1 MAKKKTGIILLT
13 ILIIW
18 IGVIFY
24 FSSQPPAAS
33 YDQSKMAI
41 KLIYKIN
48 DIFDIS
54 DTAIYEK
61 FSDFIK
67 NKGIFGFGKSAN
79 IVVRKSAHF
88 GIYLLLGIVSAGFAY
103 NYSRKKLMGLLLGI
117 SLPVTIAVLD
127 EYNQGLV
134 GRTSSLTDVIID
146 GTGAFTGSLIAVL
159 AIIMYRVVKKI
170 FR

>member
-1 MAKKKTGIILLT
+1 MTKKKTGILLLV
-13 ILIIW
+13 ILIAW

-24 FSSQPPAAS
+24 FSSQPPEVS
-33 YDQSKMAI
+33 YGQSKIAI

-48 DIFDIS
+48 EIFDIS
-54 DTAIYEK
+54 DTAVYDK
-61 FSDFIK
+61 FSSFVK
-67 NKGIFGFGKSAN
+67 NNWIFGFGKSTN

-88 GIYLLLGIVSAGFAY
+88 GIYLLLGIISAGFAY

-146 GTGAFTGSLIAVL
+146 GAGAFTGSVIVISFVVL
-159 AIIMYRVVKKI
+159 YNLVKKI